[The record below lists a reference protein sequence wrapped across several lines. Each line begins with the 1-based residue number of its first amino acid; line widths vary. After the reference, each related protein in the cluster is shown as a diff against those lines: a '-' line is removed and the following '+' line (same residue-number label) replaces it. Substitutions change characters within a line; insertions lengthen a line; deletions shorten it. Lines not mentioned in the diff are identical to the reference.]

1 MKRLTRIKGI
11 LITALSF
18 VALSCFCTGC
28 DFTTVED
35 VKKDYGVSTEIVYY
49 ANGGNIDG
57 NVTKRSIYY
66 KEGDKPLDLG
76 NTEDVKVTSGSTSEI
91 KRSGYDFMGWYKAKL
106 VNGSPVFYEAVQEN
120 GFYEKGELSTRVS
133 DADFAES
140 ERFFVDYDVSAPM
153 DFSQRLSAN
162 EKIYLCAHWEKSEML
177 DVRPLCVDVEGVE
190 QALIVDGKTYSKE
203 EAIYQDTYSS
213 DGSAFVAESDVPT
226 LAGYTVLGFVDK
238 SGETVD
244 WSTIR
249 RTGTGVNQ
257 FIYVEYLVGEWTLVK
272 TASNVVDMLKSSENK
287 NFYLMNDVDCT
298 GTTLNVSAN
307 AEFKGTLYGNGK
319 TISNLSVASTSY
331 VMNGTY
337 SLFGKIASS
346 AVLKNFTLKNVSVE
360 FSYGIRETDAFSVSY
375 FCSAMEGTV
384 ENVKIDGGSFKV
396 DFPKATIINLNEDA
410 TLTEWLGT
418 ELLTVVSEPTFKF
431 EEKSE

>member
-1 MKRLTRIKGI
+1 
-11 LITALSF
+11 
-18 VALSCFCTGC
+18 
-28 DFTTVED
+28 
-35 VKKDYGVSTEIVYY
+35 
-49 ANGGNIDG
+49 
-57 NVTKRSIYY
+57 
-66 KEGDKPLDLG
+66 
-76 NTEDVKVTSGSTSEI
+76 
-91 KRSGYDFMGWYKAKL
+91 
-106 VNGSPVFYEAVQEN
+106 
-120 GFYEKGELSTRVS
+120 
-133 DADFAES
+133 
-140 ERFFVDYDVSAPM
+140 
-153 DFSQRLSAN
+153 
-162 EKIYLCAHWEKSEML
+162 ML

-257 FIYVEYLVGEWTLVK
+257 FIYVKYLVGEWTLVK
-272 TASNVVDMLKSSENK
+272 NASNVVDMLKNSENK

-319 TISNLSVASTSY
+319 TISNFSVASTSY

-337 SLFGKIASS
+337 SLFGKIATS

-418 ELLTVVSEPTFKF
+418 ELLTVVGEPTFKF